1 MKLLF
6 FRQNL
11 FLNAVFFLVRL
22 TPLIAIDPFSSNTA
36 FSKDLSKDKITL
48 TFKVNDI
55 FETGKWRIESFNEN
69 YKSYS
74 ESNWRGGRTLELNL
88 IYRFNQKKKQSRNSD
103 DYNDYSEGG
112 FGA

>member
-1 MKLLF
+1 MKF
-6 FRQNL
+6 AFRYRAPQKT
-11 FLNAVFFLVRL
+11 AVSERKAS
-22 TPLIAIDPFSSNTA
+22 IYSNTA

-69 YKSYS
+69 YRSYS

-88 IYRFNQKKKQSRNSD
+88 IYRFNQKKKVSRNSG

-112 FGA
+112 FGT

>member
-1 MKLLF
+1 
-6 FRQNL
+6 
-11 FLNAVFFLVRL
+11 
-22 TPLIAIDPFSSNTA
+22 
-36 FSKDLSKDKITL
+36 KDLSKDKITL

-69 YKSYS
+69 YRSYS

-88 IYRFNQKKKQSRNSD
+88 IYRFNQKKKQNRNSG